1 LVLPAHNVGF
11 KFAIMASGRGSNA
24 EVLLR
29 AFHAGKVPGR
39 ACVLISDQPEAPCLD
54 IARQFDV
61 PAIAVPR
68 GNLSK
73 KDHEIQILSK
83 CEEYGIQ
90 HILLA
95 GYMRILSSHFID
107 SFEGTILNIH
117 PTLLPDFKGI
127 NTAERQINA
136 GVKVAGATVHEVVV
150 DVDSGPMILQ
160 GSIDVRPD
168 ETPETLSTRILTE
181 VEHVIYPRAIWLF
194 TARKFGH
201 LQE

>member
-1 LVLPAHNVGF
+1 
-11 KFAIMASGRGSNA
+11 MASGRGSNA

-29 AFHAGKVPGR
+29 AFHEGKVPGR

-68 GNLSK
+68 DNLTK
-73 KDHEIQILSK
+73 KDHEARILARI
-83 CEEYGIQ
+83 EEYGIQ

-95 GYMRILSSHFID
+95 GYMRILSASFIETF
-107 SFEGTILNIH
+107 SGTILNIH
-117 PTLLPDFKGI
+117 PSLLPEFKGI
-127 NTAERQINA
+127 RTAERQIEA

-150 DVDSGPMILQ
+150 DVDSGPIVLQ
-160 GSIDVRPD
+160 GSIDVTAS

-194 TARKFGH
+194 TARRLGH
-201 LQE
+201 LEE